1 MTDPIV
7 YIRILCRVL
16 VLVPLI
22 CLIHVSFAIEY
33 RTVLST
39 QRITHIDNDYVD
51 FDVRYFGDEGTPYLT
66 LKQTIT
72 PYNDLHIMLYAK
84 SYDQAPILMSKA
96 PLSLCQSLHERRLQ
110 HESQQQ
116 QHEASVDAAAAAS
129 GSLPG
134 KNHSSSRDPL
144 ERFDLPQIFNL
155 AGKTCPIAK
164 KERVRLSP
172 YILPAKFSSDV
183 DLGCGYKNIEARL
196 MKCREL
202 PDDPA
207 IATECETLMRSVSL
221 TQIYTDGCTDEVI
234 AEGWLA
240 KQLQLSSALEYITS
254 VHTRIIAYF
263 RS

>member
-22 CLIHVSFAIEY
+22 CLIHVSF
-33 RTVLST
+33 
-39 QRITHIDNDYVD
+39 
-51 FDVRYFGDEGTPYLT
+51 
-66 LKQTIT
+66 
-72 PYNDLHIMLYAK
+72 IMLYAK